1 MAQYPA
7 IPHGGSKMANYWLM
21 KSEPD
26 AYSIDQLKSD
36 KTTLWDGI
44 RNYQARNFMMND
56 MKVGDKVL
64 FYHSN
69 AKPPGVVGLAT
80 VSKPAQPDP
89 TQFDKNSKYY
99 DPKSKK
105 EDPRWH
111 CVEVKFSKKFKQ
123 MLSLYW
129 LKEEKKLQE
138 MMVIKRGQ
146 RLSIQPV
153 EKAHYDYIV
162 KKGQ

>member
-1 MAQYPA
+1 MA
-7 IPHGGSKMANYWLM
+7 KYWLM

-89 TQFDKNSKYY
+89 SQFDKKSKYFA
-99 DPKSKK
+99 PKSKK

-111 CVEVKFSKKFKQ
+111 CVEVKFQKKFKD
-123 MLSLYW
+123 MLSLDW
-129 LKEEKKLQE
+129 LKAEKKLEE
-138 MMVIKRGQ
+138 MLVIKRGQ

-153 EKAHYDYIV
+153 EKSHYDYIV
-162 KKGQ
+162 KQGK

>member
-1 MAQYPA
+1 
-7 IPHGGSKMANYWLM
+7 MANYWLM

-26 AYSIDQLKSD
+26 AYAIDQLQKE

-69 AKPPGVVGLAT
+69 AKPPGIVGLAT
-80 VSKPAQPDP
+80 VSKTAQPDP
-89 TQFDKNSKYY
+89 TQFKKTSKYY
-99 DPKSKK
+99 DPKSSKD
-105 EDPRWH
+105 EPRWH
-111 CVEVKFSKKFKQ
+111 CVEVKFQKKFKE
-123 MLSLYW
+123 MLSLDW
-129 LKEEKKLQE
+129 LKEQRQLAGIL
-138 MMVIKRGQ
+138 VTKRGQ

-153 EKAHYDYIV
+153 EKKHYDYIV
-162 KKGQ
+162 KNAK